1 MAKKRLRNLFI
12 PLVLVFTIVVY
23 LYFILS
29 NVFSIGN
36 KENIDNYL
44 TILLFTALVILAMI
58 STVEFI
64 SNFFDKTS
72 SWYTFFM
79 SLCLIGMLVTSSD
92 FIYISW
98 EYIDI
103 FHYVFFVG
111 TMLSCALFLIH
122 AYQIPFKNVQR
133 NVSIIILFVIIASF
147 IVTYFFHFELISRI
161 LTMVC
166 FLFLLIY
173 ISTYVSNT
181 KKYDFAFLATY
192 TIVYLLFNVQ
202 IIEIISRLSNG
213 KIICSGMNSIVSLL
227 ITFVYILIYLN
238 YTVNVS
244 RKAYEKEEFE
254 KRLKEL
260 QTNVLNHQIDPHYIF
275 NSLNTIK
282 ILYEDSHD
290 LGVKALNLFSS
301 NLRDYVAAADSDIV
315 TLDVE
320 LKNVNNYIE
329 LENLKHH
336 KPYQIIYNIT
346 GSDFLVPYF
355 SLQPLVENI
364 VKYSKINEKEYGHII
379 ISAEEDD
386 ESYNLTIE
394 DNGEGFDINNI
405 KKTSYGIN
413 NSRERFRLFFNASF
427 NIESSVEKGTKIVIK
442 IPKENSNESHSR

>member
-1 MAKKRLRNLFI
+1 MVKKRLRNFFI
-12 PLVLVFTIVVY
+12 PLLLVFTIVVY
-23 LYFILS
+23 LYFVLS

-36 KENIDNYL
+36 KENIDTYL
-44 TILLFTALVILAMI
+44 TILLFTALAILAVI
-58 STVEFI
+58 STLEFI
-64 SNFFDKTS
+64 SNFIDKTS

-79 SLCLIGMLVTSSD
+79 SLCLIGMLVTSCD

-111 TMLSCALFLIH
+111 TMLSCALFLIS
-122 AYQIPFKNVQR
+122 AYQIPYKNVQR
-133 NVSIIILFVIIASF
+133 NASIIILFVIITF
-147 IVTYFFHFELISRI
+147 YIVSYFFHFELISRI
-161 LTMVC
+161 LTMVY
-166 FLFLLIY
+166 FLFLLFY
-173 ISTYVSNT
+173 ISAYVSNT
-181 KKYDFAFLATY
+181 KKYDFPFVATY
-192 TIVYLLFNVQ
+192 TIVYLLFNAQ
-202 IIEIISRLSNG
+202 IIEIISRLSDG
-213 KIICSGMNSIVSLL
+213 KIFYRGVDSIVSLL
-227 ITFVYILIYLN
+227 IMFIYILIYLN
-238 YTVNVS
+238 YTINVS
-244 RKAYEKEEFE
+244 KKAYEKEEFE

-260 QTNVLNHQIDPHYIF
+260 QTNVLNHQINPHYIF

-282 ILYEDSHD
+282 MLYEDSHD
-290 LGVKALNLFSS
+290 LGAKALDLFSS

-329 LENLKHH
+329 LENLKHN

-364 VKYSKINEKEYGHII
+364 VKYSKVNEKESGHII

-394 DNGEGFDINNI
+394 DNGEGFDINSI
-405 KKTSYGIN
+405 KKTSHGIN
-413 NSRERFRLFFNASF
+413 NSRERFRLLFNASF
-427 NIESSVEKGTKIVIK
+427 NIKSSIEKGTKIVIK